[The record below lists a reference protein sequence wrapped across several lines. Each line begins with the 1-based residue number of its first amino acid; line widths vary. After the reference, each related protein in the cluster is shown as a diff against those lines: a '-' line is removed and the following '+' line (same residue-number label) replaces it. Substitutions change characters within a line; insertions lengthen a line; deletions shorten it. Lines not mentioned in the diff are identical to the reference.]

1 MQGNPLSGESSAPD
15 GARLPTSTERR
26 AQITLEI
33 VERTGIDDAM
43 IERLVNSFYR
53 KVRADPLLGPI
64 FEERIGDWAN
74 HLERMCAFWSS
85 VALMSGR
92 YHDRPMEKHLPLP
105 VDARHFDRWLE
116 LFEATA
122 QQVCPPPAAAHFVER
137 ARNIA
142 ESLELGIAAQNGRRL
157 MKGERLTT
165 LSLTRLTSG
174 GSYGIHLPSPTS
186 PSSCHSPPGPR
197 PHPGVAK

>member
-15 GARLPTSTERR
+15 GARRPAPTERR

-43 IERLVNSFYR
+43 IERLVRTFYR
-53 KVRADPLLGPI
+53 QVRADLLLGPI

-74 HLERMCAFWSS
+74 HLERMCTFWSS

-92 YHDRPMEKHLPLP
+92 YHGRPMEKHLPLP

-116 LFEATA
+116 LFEETA
-122 QQVCPPPAAAHFVER
+122 QQVCPPSAAAHFIER
-137 ARNIA
+137 AQNIA

-165 LSLTRLTSG
+165 LAPTLPASG
-174 GSYGIHLPSPTS
+174 GTHGIPLPSPTS
-186 PSSCHSPPGPR
+186 PSTCDPPAGPR
-197 PHPGVAK
+197 PHPSIAK